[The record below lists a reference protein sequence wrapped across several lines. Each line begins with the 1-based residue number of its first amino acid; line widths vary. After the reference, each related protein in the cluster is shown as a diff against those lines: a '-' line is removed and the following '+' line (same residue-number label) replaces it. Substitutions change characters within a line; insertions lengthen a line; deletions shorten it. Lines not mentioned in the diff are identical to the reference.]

1 MPAQGAARAV
11 HAAHAARTEDA
22 PETNAP
28 HVHAQLDEND
38 EDIFGLRQM
47 KALIGRIRERLGQ
60 GGYSLDMPRTA
71 HDPLA
76 PSPLC
81 YGTAADGSREML
93 RLAAPRHGPSCI
105 FVYPPEAFY
114 VIHWREDRCFAAL
127 RSASACYGIH
137 NWDTTWAPHALIP
150 NSAYSSYLGPFLRPL
165 PARGR
170 KNGAQS
176 LPCAVPSEVAA
187 AHTL

>member
-1 MPAQGAARAV
+1 
-11 HAAHAARTEDA
+11 
-22 PETNAP
+22 
-28 HVHAQLDEND
+28 
-38 EDIFGLRQM
+38 M